1 MRGML
6 VERLINNRIRIT
18 PVKVLRVWRECNKAQ
33 VQLGSKKYYVELSD
47 IRTNDRNKEKLA

>member
-6 VERLINNRIRIT
+6 VERLINSRIKIT

-33 VQLGSKKYYVELSD
+33 VQLGNKRYYVELSD
-47 IRTNDRNKEKLA
+47 IRTNDSKKEKLA